1 MLQFYIADIRLIN
14 SLPCSLLL
22 MIFYKINIISAILWL
37 LVKSWAGK
45 EEVRRK
51 EEVAYYYTR
60 VKKNVT
66 TAASSFETWLH
77 SSQQPDE

>member
-1 MLQFYIADIRLIN
+1 
-14 SLPCSLLL
+14 
-22 MIFYKINIISAILWL
+22 MIFYKINIISAILCL

-66 TAASSFETWLH
+66 TAVRSPET
-77 SSQQPDE
+77 